1 MPHAH
6 ARLRN
11 PIEKCDQLI
20 AHVADAVATGK
31 RGGMEKNTGGAI
43 GIARGA
49 VGVSVHRLSLSLVGV
64 GAVSGT
70 AIAEGSGRHGW
81 GHG

>member
-1 MPHAH
+1 
-6 ARLRN
+6 
-11 PIEKCDQLI
+11 
-20 AHVADAVATGK
+20 
-31 RGGMEKNTGGAI
+31 MEKNTGGAI